1 MKKANIAVGVPG
13 GQSFDSRRKELED
26 IERKEAEAAERAK
39 KNNDFFMVF
48 KKDGSPVI
56 RNLIGV
62 APIAARVFLL
72 LAEQAD
78 RTNAIVASQIA
89 LANALGVSK
98 PSITRAVKTLL
109 EKKLIEV
116 LKSGGTNVFILNP
129 EVVWSAWKTGKDYCL
144 FGNAKVLVSKNEQ
157 DLITRKRLNVLLEK
171 QQALDLEE
179 GTETPPEALEAPQ
192 KGWDMAESIK
202 NATGR

>member
-1 MKKANIAVGVPG
+1 MKKSTIEVGTKN
-13 GQSFDSRRKELED
+13 GQSFESRKRELEA
-26 IERKEAEAAERAK
+26 IEAKEAEQRERAK
-39 KNNDFFMVF
+39 KNSDFFMVF

-98 PSITRAVKTLL
+98 ASITRAVKTLL
-109 EKKLIEV
+109 EKQLIEV

-129 EVVWSAWKTGKDYCL
+129 DVVWSAWKTGKDYCM
-144 FGNAKVLVSKNEQ
+144 FGNAKVLISKNEQ
-157 DLITRKRLNVLLEK
+157 DIITQKRLNVLLEK
-171 QQALDLEE
+171 QAALPLEE
-179 GTETPPEALEAPQ
+179 PEQ
-192 KGWDMAESIK
+192 SKD
-202 NATGR
+202 